1 MAERHFTDVEIERQ
15 LAGDLRRPFE
25 TEATADDKARLAE
38 LEHEHAAFL
47 ASVDVDAEV
56 RRIQQRVERAQSTAS
71 AGGER
76 KSWLRWLVPMG
87 AFAAAAAAI
96 VIYIATKK
104 PAHTDDPD
112 ILYKG
117 DGVSLVIYVKAG
129 DSSQR
134 LQSGDT
140 IASGAKIRFEIQ
152 GVKQGYVAVVGV
164 DGTGTASVY
173 YPSNSPQAAQLGDDH
188 LLHVA
193 IQLDATP
200 GDEQFYAVYATA
212 PFMLDAVLPSIRGQG
227 TLPAGVTT
235 SHVVLHKLVNK

>member
-1 MAERHFTDVEIERQ
+1 MAERHFTDVELERQ

-25 TEATADDKARLAE
+25 TEATTDDKARLVE
-38 LEHEHAAFL
+38 LEQEHATFL

-56 RRIQQRVERAQSTAS
+56 RRIQQRVERAKSTAS
-71 AGGER
+71 GA

-87 AFAAAAAAI
+87 TLAAAAAAI
-96 VIYIATKK
+96 VIFIATKK
-104 PAHTDDPD
+104 TTHADDPD
-112 ILYKG
+112 IIYKG
-117 DGVSLVIYVKAG
+117 DGVSLVIYVKSG
-129 DSSQR
+129 DASQR

-140 IASGAKIRFEIQ
+140 IASGAKIRFEIT

-173 YPSNSPQAAQLGDDH
+173 YPSNTAQAAPLGDDH

-200 GDEQFYAVYATA
+200 GDEQFYAVYSKD

-227 TLPAGVTT
+227 ALPPDVTT